1 MTLNSL
7 SAVSP
12 IDGRY
17 SDATGILSNY
27 FSEHAYLKAGIKI
40 EIEYFIFL
48 SNFKVFRSLTT
59 REKKQVKNIYLNFT
73 PGESFKLKTAGT
85 PDGLRIHDLKSIE
98 YYLKSVLQNSSLSDT
113 TQWLHFGLTSNDIVD
128 NTYRILILE
137 ALKKVIIPEIE
148 GLQSLIINLAK
159 TFRKLPMLGRTH
171 GQPAVPTTFGKEM
184 AVFSTRIEKE
194 LKNLKNSKLYGKFGG
209 AVGNWNALN
218 FVFPTKN
225 WQSLSTRFLRQLG
238 LKHSKI
244 TTQIAPAEDIIAVFQ
259 NIFRVNSILIDFN
272 QDIWRYISDE
282 WLIQKG
288 KRGLVGS
295 STMPQ
300 KINPLEFENSEG
312 NLIMA
317 NGLFEI
323 FSRKLPISRL
333 QRDLSDSTVLR
344 NIGVAFAHSLIAYK
358 SCIKGLE
365 RISPNKRKILD
376 DLNEDWSIL
385 SEALQ
390 TILRKEG
397 KTGAYETVASQI
409 RGKKLNKN
417 NWIKIVRSLNVS
429 GQSKGK
435 LISLTPENYIGLVN
449 FDI

>member
-1 MTLNSL
+1 MQQDTITNI
-7 SAVSP
+7 SP

-17 SDATGILSNY
+17 SDVTNPLRNF
-27 FSEHAYLKAGIKI
+27 FSEYAYLRTGIKI

-48 SNFKVFRSLTT
+48 SNLKIFRSLTLK
-59 REKKQVKNIYLNFT
+59 EKKLIKKIYADFNPT
-73 PGESFKLKTAGT
+73 EAIKLKTAGT

-98 YYLKSVLQNSSLSDT
+98 YYLKNALQNTSLSDT
-113 TQWLHFGLTSNDIVD
+113 TQWIHFGLTSYDIVD
-128 NTYRILILE
+128 NSYRTLILE
-137 ALKKVIIPEIE
+137 ALNKVIIPEIDS
-148 GLQSLIINLAK
+148 LQDLINNLAK
-159 TFRKLPMLGRTH
+159 TYLALPMLGRTH

-194 LKNLKNSKLYGKFGG
+194 LRNLKNTKLYGKFGG
-209 AVGNWNALN
+209 AVGNWNALE
-218 FVFPTKN
+218 FAFPAKD
-225 WQSLSTRFLRQLG
+225 WPSLSTKFLKHLE
-238 LKHSKI
+238 LEHSKI
-244 TTQIAPAEDIIAVFQ
+244 TTQIAPTEDLINLFQ
-259 NIFRVNSILIDFN
+259 NVYRLNSIIIDFN

-282 WLIQKG
+282 WLVQKD
-288 KRGLVGS
+288 KMEFVGS

-312 NLIMA
+312 NLVIA
-317 NGLFEI
+317 NGLFDT

-358 SCIKGLE
+358 SCLKGLE
-365 RISPNKRKILD
+365 SISPNKQKILQ

-397 KTGAYETVASQI
+397 KTDAYESVATQI
-409 RGKKLNKN
+409 RGKKMDKN
-417 NWIKIVRSLNVS
+417 DWIKLIDSSNI
-429 GQSKGK
+429 SKLSKNK
-435 LISLTPENYIGLVN
+435 LKNLTPENYIGLVN
-449 FDI
+449 F